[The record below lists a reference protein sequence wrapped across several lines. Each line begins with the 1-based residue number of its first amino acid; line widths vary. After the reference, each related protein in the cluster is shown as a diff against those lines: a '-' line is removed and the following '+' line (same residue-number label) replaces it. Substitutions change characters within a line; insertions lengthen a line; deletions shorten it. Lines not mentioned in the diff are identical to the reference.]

1 MGHSRYLAHN
11 ERIVLEVRRH
21 PTILFRPFFD
31 AFGVLLGALVL
42 GVVFSPGDGR
52 DIIDTALGLLTL
64 FFLFRFLWRA
74 WEWWADRI
82 VVTDRR
88 IFEVSGL
95 LTRRVASMPLS
106 MMTDM
111 TYSRPVWGRILV
123 YGELKV
129 ESAGQDQALSR
140 LTHLPSPDDF
150 YRTITALVSAGF
162 IPKSDPEGVHEASWD
177 EEDTGPLPRVIV

>member
-1 MGHSRYLAHN
+1 MGHARYLAHD

-21 PTILFRPFFD
+21 PTVLFRPFFD
-31 AFGVLLGALVL
+31 AFGVLLGALIL
-42 GVVFSPGDGR
+42 GVAFSPGDGR
-52 DIIDTALGLLTL
+52 DIIDTVLGLLTL
-64 FFLFRFLWRA
+64 FFLFRFLWRS

-95 LTRRVASMPLS
+95 LTRKVASMPLGK
-106 MMTDM
+106 MTDM
-111 TYSRPVWGRILV
+111 TYSRSVWGRILG
-123 YGELKV
+123 YGELRI

-150 YRTITALVSAGF
+150 YRTITYLVSAGI
-162 IPKSDPEGVHEASWD
+162 IPKSDPEAVHEASWD
-177 EEDTGPLPRVIV
+177 EDDTGPLPRVIV